1 MAIPKDVKKSKF
13 VEVLTAEQTD
23 RFDFTRGTQNLAIN
37 FANLAAAM
45 GVSGTLQTLGE
56 ITAIPVLYQ
65 NAGVNYI
72 RNILAG
78 SGIAV
83 DASPQNGVEISH
95 NFTVDNSG
103 VPVMINEG
111 SSSPIFRSIE
121 GGTGINVSGSGNSIQ
136 IATSGVPAS
145 TKTVI
150 IYGIDDFP
158 APIAGV
164 ITLLDDTEY
173 LLQNDV
179 SSANR
184 YVFGNNTVL
193 SGADDTL
200 ITLEYTGAGT
210 MLTAADKN
218 IVIKNLYLVC
228 TSGTLYN
235 ISSTTGFNRFRHYFG
250 YVDCDNIGNLDNIGF
265 CYLYS
270 VIYFITTGGFSFTN
284 NFAIVLFDTCSITIP
299 SGTGN
304 GFTLGTATFDF
315 LTFDK
320 GLFNINSTGY
330 IISGLAGSANINAN
344 GLGVILNS
352 KNFGTA
358 AISDNITQYDD
369 RWEAQLNSVII
380 NSFDLVLAT
389 HAASTVTIAAA
400 ATPVIIGATWVT
412 EDSHRFTTTAGGRWT
427 YNGKGTHV
435 SVTASISADIAT
447 ASDNVSFFLY
457 LNGVQITNSRIT
469 RLFAAGSIGNVVLI
483 WDVELATSDYL
494 ELWVQN
500 DDTNVDVNISKITMR
515 IRS

>member
-1 MAIPKDVKKSKF
+1 MAIPKDIKKSKF

-23 RFDFTRGTQNLAIN
+23 RFDFTRGAQNLAIN

-65 NAGVNYI
+65 NAGINYI

-83 DASPQNGVEISH
+83 GVSPQNGVEISH
-95 NFTVDNSG
+95 NFTVDNGG
-103 VPVMINEG
+103 VPIMINEG
-111 SSSPIFRSIE
+111 SSSPVFRSIV
-121 GGTGINVSGSGNSIQ
+121 GGTGISVGGSGNTIQ
-136 IATSGVPAS
+136 IATSGTPAS
-145 TKTVI
+145 TKTI
-150 IYGIDDFP
+150 IVYSIDDFP

-173 LLQNDV
+173 KLQNDV

-200 ITLEYTGAGT
+200 ITLEYTGSGT
-210 MLTAADKN
+210 MLTAVDKN
-218 IVIKNLYLVC
+218 IKIKDIYLIC

-235 ISSTTGFNRFRHYFG
+235 ISSTTGFNRFRHTIG
-250 YVDCDNIGNLDNIGF
+250 YVDCDNIGNIDNMGF
-265 CYLYS
+265 CYFYS
-270 VIYFITTGGFSFTN
+270 VIYTATTQGFTFTN
-284 NFAIVLFDTCSITIP
+284 NFAIVLYDTCSITIAAG
-299 SGTGN
+299 SGN

-315 LTFDK
+315 FTLDK
-320 GLFNINSTGY
+320 GLFNVNTSGY
-330 IISGLAGSANINAN
+330 LVSGLASSANINAN

-358 AISDNITQYDD
+358 TISDNITQYDD

-380 NSFDLVLAT
+380 NSFDLALAT
-389 HAASTVTIAAA
+389 RATGTVAIAAA
-400 ATPVIIGATWVT
+400 ATPVIIGATWT
-412 EDSHRFTTTAGGRWT
+412 MQDAHRFTVTAGGRFT
-427 YNGKGTHV
+427 YTGKGTHIGI
-435 SVTASISADIAT
+435 TASISADIAL
-447 ASDNVSFFLY
+447 ASDNVSFFIY
-457 LNGVQITNSRIT
+457 LNGAQITASRVT
-469 RLFAAGSIGNVVLI
+469 RLFSAGSIGNVVLI
-483 WDVELATSDYL
+483 WDVQLVTSDYL

-500 DDTNVDVNISKITMR
+500 DDTDVDVNISKITMR